1 MATTTDILFFKAGQA
16 DFDEETSIVTPRRGQ
31 GRIVVTQP
39 SDSDE
44 LISFVWEP
52 RGTAGGEK
60 VEVYPFAGDATFQ
73 HVPACK
79 TGRVFKLQFE
89 SSGEK
94 LFYWAQTPTDSENVW
109 ELSKEDKRVLN
120 TMQAILEEQADDA
133 EENAEDVDMQDA
145 EPESAP
151 AANPTVPDLASL
163 MRNIQVPQNQS
174 QQAVPVM
181 NIGSVVGQSKM
192 AEYIGKLDDKEV
204 ERLCEMLPDAIPKTR
219 ESLISVVQS
228 PQFAQGMGTFDSA
241 LREGAASLIA
251 RELGQ
256 EYTGEGVEGYLE
268 SARKAAKK
276 E

>member
-39 SDSDE
+39 NDNEE

-94 LFYWAQTPTDSENVW
+94 LFYWAQNPTDSENVW

-120 TMQAILEEQADDA
+120 TMQAILEEQADEA
-133 EENAEDVDMQDA
+133 EEQQAEDVDMQ
-145 EPESAP
+145 
-151 AANPTVPDLASL
+151 
-163 MRNIQVPQNQS
+163 
-174 QQAVPVM
+174 
-181 NIGSVVGQSKM
+181 
-192 AEYIGKLDDKEV
+192 
-204 ERLCEMLPDAIPKTR
+204 
-219 ESLISVVQS
+219 
-228 PQFAQGMGTFDSA
+228 
-241 LREGAASLIA
+241 
-251 RELGQ
+251 
-256 EYTGEGVEGYLE
+256 
-268 SARKAAKK
+268 
-276 E
+276 